1 MNPTNPRIEKK
12 DLKAL
17 DEVINLVRK
26 FFEMNIIKRYK
37 VNFNQIENKLHNLK
51 ENAFETEEKKAKFF
65 IGLLNKLKSAIQ
77 KEIIPE
83 LLYIIGGHGGII
95 IDDTGFC
102 EFDIPE
108 YSIKQLLKRMRLAI
122 KTGMPYNLEIAIS
135 CLEWLDKNSPMNVL
149 EFQTLFKKGRFE
161 IINPSYSQPYNLI
174 IGEESNIKQ
183 FEHGLKILRKLD
195 IDCKIYYCSEASY
208 HPQIPQI
215 LKGFD
220 INYASLR
227 TRLLGQCPTSPSGII
242 YWQGLDGTSIATIT
256 DQSGVFNGEYFH
268 GTFFREI
275 PNLLFQAVAR
285 PFMDHIIYSSLEDF
299 IMPLPLQEDIWRISK
314 YSDVLG
320 KFISCTEIFDAIKL
334 DGQFK
339 YTRDFFSL
347 GKYIFVKSDL
357 FLNNKNCE
365 IALASAE
372 IFNCILGLFNE
383 PSNDTLLEDLW
394 SRFLLTQAHDNYAVP
409 FTHHGDYSAQQLSP
423 SEYEDLNIKIGST
436 SISELSIKIQREIQT
451 TCDDFMKKSLKK
463 LIENLRKHPDP
474 INMPGFDFL
483 IFNPTNYRRR
493 DVVEIPIE
501 LDNPSKM
508 VLLSDKDEVM
518 DFTYENSTIKFLPDV
533 QSIGYKIY
541 SLVERDERENEGELN
556 FLYEIEIKAQKI
568 IEISYNNTKVYELKF
583 NASSDYT
590 LSIKENKINSI
601 ENKYL
606 IQGKVENRIFNLEII
621 QYNGVNRLEFILDS
635 LLLNETILTPS
646 FQVSKSF
653 INYPF
658 GIEETKR
665 SNIQTLDFLWLMGS
679 EKSIIYIQKNS
690 QKFLINR
697 ENFEIRNSVKPS
709 GIYEFSISIIQENNF
724 LSVYHQLYL
733 YKFNLLGTKTQG
745 TYEYFKKEDLL
756 LSLNPEINLINL
768 WRRDNQNYLRIL
780 NPSNIENRIKLGGLL
795 IKDNLK
801 LMDFNYQII
810 KDLEKNEIFIN
821 PWKILTLNF

>member
-1 MNPTNPRIEKK
+1 MNPTRPKIEKE
-12 DLKAL
+12 DIKAL
-17 DEVINLVRK
+17 DEVISLFRTFSK
-26 FFEMNIIKRYK
+26 MNIIKRYK
-37 VNFNQIENKLHNLK
+37 VNFSQIENKIKNLK
-51 ENAFETEEKKAKFF
+51 EDRFESEEKKAKFF
-65 IGLLNKLKSAIQ
+65 ISLLNKLKSGIQ
-77 KEIIPE
+77 KEVTPR

-95 IDDTGFC
+95 IDDIGFC
-102 EFDIPE
+102 EFDTPE
-108 YSIKQLLKRMRLAI
+108 YSIKQLLKRMKLAI

-135 CLEWLDKNSPMNVL
+135 CLEWLDKNTPMNVL
-149 EFQTLFKKGRFE
+149 EFQTLFKKGRLE

-242 YWQGLDGTSIATIT
+242 YWQGLDDTSIATIT

-299 IMPLPLQEDIWRISK
+299 IMPLPLQEDIWRMSK
-314 YSDVLG
+314 YSDVFG
-320 KFISCTEIFDAIKL
+320 KFISCTEIFDAIKV

-339 YTRDFFSL
+339 YSRDYFSL

-365 IALASAE
+365 TALATAE
-372 IFNCILGLFNE
+372 ILNCALGLFNVI
-383 PSNDTLLEDLW
+383 SNDTLLDDLW
-394 SRFLLTQAHDNYAVP
+394 KRLLLTQAHDNYAVP
-409 FTHHGDYSAQQLSP
+409 FVHHGDYSAQQLSQ
-423 SEYEDLNIKIGST
+423 SEYERLNIKTGST
-436 SISELSIKIQREIQT
+436 SISELSIKIQKEIQT
-451 TCDDFMKKSLKK
+451 KCNDFVNKSMIK

-474 INMPGFDFL
+474 TNMKGFDFL
-483 IFNPTNYRRR
+483 IFNPTIYRRR
-493 DVVEIPIE
+493 DIVEIPIE
-501 LDNPSKM
+501 LENPSKM
-508 VLLSDKDEVM
+508 MLLSDKDELM
-518 DFTYENSTIKFLPDV
+518 DFTYEGSTIKFLPDV

-541 SLVERDERENEGELN
+541 SLVERDERENDGELN

-568 IEISYNNTKVYELKF
+568 IEISYNNTKIYELKF

-590 LSIKENKINSI
+590 LSIKENEKNSI

-606 IQGKVENRIFNLEII
+606 IQGKVENRTFTLEII
-621 QYNGVNRLEFILDS
+621 QYNRVNRLEFILDS
-635 LLLNETILTPS
+635 ILLDEIVLTPA
-646 FQVSKSF
+646 FEVSKSF

-679 EKSIIYIQKNS
+679 DKSVIYIQKNS
-690 QKFLINR
+690 QKFYINR
-697 ENFEIRNSVKPS
+697 ENFEIMNTVKPS
-709 GIYEFSISIIQENNF
+709 GRYEFSISIIHENNF
-724 LSVYHQLYL
+724 PTVYQQLYK
-733 YKFNLLGTKTQG
+733 YKFNLLGTKIQS
-745 TYEYFKKEDLL
+745 TYEYVKREDSM
-756 LSLNPEINLINL
+756 LSLSPEINLINL
-768 WRRDNQNYLRIL
+768 WRRNNRNFLRIL
-780 NPSNIENRIKLGGLL
+780 NPNIIENKVKLNGLL

-801 LMDFNYQII
+801 LIDFNYQII
-810 KDLEKNEIFIN
+810 QELEKNEILIN

>member
-1 MNPTNPRIEKK
+1 MNSTNLRIEKE
-12 DLKAL
+12 DIKAL
-17 DEVINLVRK
+17 DEVINLFRTFSK
-26 FFEMNIIKRYK
+26 MNLIKRSR
-37 VNFNQIENKLHNLK
+37 VNFNLIENKLNNLK
-51 ENAFETEEKKAKFF
+51 KDKFESEEKKAKFF
-65 IGLLNKLKSAIQ
+65 ISLINRLKSLIQ
-77 KEIIPE
+77 KEITPK
-83 LLYIIGGHGGII
+83 LLYILGGHGGII

-108 YSIKQLLKRMRLAI
+108 FSIKQLLKRMRLAI
-122 KTGMPYNLEIAIS
+122 KTEMPYNIEIAIS
-135 CLEWLDKNSPMNVL
+135 CLEWLNKNYPLDVL
-149 EFQTLFKKGRFE
+149 EFKTLFEKGRFE

-183 FEHGLKILRKLD
+183 FEYGLKILRKLD
-195 IDCKIYYCSEASY
+195 LDCKIYYCSEASY

-220 INYASLR
+220 ITYCSLR
-227 TRLLGQCPTSPSGII
+227 TRLLGQCPTSPSGIVD
-242 YWQGLDGTSIATIT
+242 WQGLDGTSIPTIT

-268 GTFFREI
+268 GTLFKMI

-285 PFMDHIIYSSLEDF
+285 PFMDHIIYSSIEDF
-299 IMPLPLQEDIWRISK
+299 IMPLPLQEEIWRISK

-320 KFISCTEIFDAIKL
+320 KFISCTEIFDAIKV

-365 IALASAE
+365 IALATTE
-372 IFNCILGLFNE
+372 ILNCVLGLFNE
-383 PSNDTLLEDLW
+383 ISNDTLLDDLW

-409 FTHHGDYSAQQLSP
+409 FVHHGDYSAQQLSQ
-423 SEYEDLNIKIGST
+423 SEYERLNIKTGSI

-451 TCDDFMKKSLKK
+451 TCDDFVKKSLKK
-463 LIENLRKHPDP
+463 LIENLRKHTEPT
-474 INMPGFDFL
+474 NMQGFDFL
-483 IFNPTNYRRR
+483 IFNPTIYRRR

-508 VLLSDKDEVM
+508 MLLSDKDEVM

-541 SLVERDERENEGELN
+541 SLVERDERENDGELN

-568 IEISYNNTKVYELKF
+568 IEISFKNTKVYELKF

-590 LSIKENKINSI
+590 LSIKENEKNPI
-601 ENKYL
+601 ENRYL
-606 IQGKVENRIFNLEII
+606 IQGTVGNRTFNLEII
-621 QYNGVNRLEFILDS
+621 QYNRVNRLEFILDS
-635 LLLNETILTPS
+635 ILLDEIILTPA

-679 EKSIIYIQKNS
+679 NKSIIYIQKNS
-690 QKFLINR
+690 QKIFINR
-697 ENFEIRNSVKPS
+697 ENFEIKNPVKPS
-709 GIYEFSISIIQENNF
+709 GRYEFSISIIHENNF
-724 LSVYHQLYL
+724 PTVYKQLYL
-733 YKFNLLGTKTQG
+733 YKFNLIGTETQG
-745 TYEYFKKEDLL
+745 IYEYFKKEDSL
-756 LSLNPEINLINL
+756 LSINPEINLINL
-768 WRRDNQNYLRIL
+768 WRRDNQNFLRIL
-780 NPSNIENRIKLGGLL
+780 NPSNMENIVKLDGLL

-801 LMDFNYQII
+801 LMDFNYQIL
-810 KDLEKNEIFIN
+810 KDLEKSELIIN
-821 PWKILTLNF
+821 PWKIYTLKF